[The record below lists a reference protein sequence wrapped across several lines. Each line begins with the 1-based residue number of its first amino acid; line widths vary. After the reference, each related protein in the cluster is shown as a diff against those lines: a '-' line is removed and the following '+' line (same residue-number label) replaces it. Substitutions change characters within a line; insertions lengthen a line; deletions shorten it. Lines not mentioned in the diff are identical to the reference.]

1 MTHYFGMY
9 SAKQIMR
16 NKGTQFGYKKFVLTS
31 WDGYPYHKIP
41 YCVAKGIAETPEKDL
56 TSWDVIEFILEMKN
70 TEANVAFDNWYA
82 LTKLKSLLNA
92 VKMPTICTERV
103 DCVGT
108 VPWYVQSK
116 WQERNGALLVIPVI
130 KRLSYILR
138 FGWATALWQLFQIVQ
153 GQTPLKTLIDL
164 QDMNNIRFKLDEP
177 IWLKYTTK
185 PWCYW
190 STS

>member
-1 MTHYFGMY
+1 MEKLVKVHELYNIANKLVKQFGYWHKYYVIEKQMTHYFGMY

-16 NKGTQFGYKKFVLTS
+16 NKGTQFGYKKCVLTS
-31 WDGYPYHKIP
+31 WDGYPYHKIS

-92 VKMPTICTERV
+92 VKMPTICTARD

-116 WQERNGALLVIPVI
+116 WQERNGTLLVIPVI
-130 KRLSYILR
+130 KRLS
-138 FGWATALWQLFQIVQ
+138 
-153 GQTPLKTLIDL
+153 
-164 QDMNNIRFKLDEP
+164 
-177 IWLKYTTK
+177 
-185 PWCYW
+185 
-190 STS
+190 